1 MDWSEW
7 HPGGTVAL
15 DWLPFV
21 MIAAGLYHFGT
32 KGIITLDPPFVPT
45 VCQQIVN
52 FTRSGGL
59 GLLLPWS
66 LTNTGLWP
74 HTPDVYTNYVVT
86 NYVATELSGTKNTQ
100 WHSSGRV
107 ANNWQSGCPLV
118 KWTQFWSKWQW
129 IGLSGIPVLHTPL
142 LKKKFAALNPHL
154 PALGF

>member
-66 LTNTGLWP
+66 LTNSGLWP
-74 HTPDVYTNYVVT
+74 HTPNVYTNYVAT
-86 NYVATELSGTKNTQ
+86 NYVASSDFPTLIRLWRQGLMYPVNQCGIKKCPSGTP
-100 WHSSGRV
+100 V
-107 ANNWQSGCPLV
+107 AEWQ
-118 KWTQFWSKWQW
+118 
-129 IGLSGIPVLHTPL
+129 
-142 LKKKFAALNPHL
+142 
-154 PALGF
+154 